1 MTVDRTYNTKQE
13 HINTVIPKTHP
24 RKTSLE
30 IRHRLTRGFTQGL
43 VAQAGLI
50 AHGRGEAFDYLLGE
64 KTTPEAMRAEK
75 AAVALLLT
83 ASRPVISVNGNAAA
97 LCARELVRLARLTG
111 SLLEVNLFYRN
122 AMREG
127 KIAAELKKAG
137 AGEVYGV
144 ACKPNRIMGLSSN
157 RALVDKALWESDV
170 VLVMLEDGDRT
181 EALVKAGKKV
191 IAIDLNPLSRTA
203 RKATITIVDNMVRA
217 VPNMNSFAVRLCKL
231 DKSRL
236 KSTSKSFN
244 NKASLKKTE
253 RLIRKGL

>member
-13 HINTVIPKTHP
+13 HINTVIPKAHP

-30 IRHRLTRGFTQGL
+30 IRHRLTRGFRQGL

-64 KTTPEAMRAEK
+64 KTTPEAEK
-75 AAVALLLT
+75 AEEVAVAILLL
-83 ASRPVISVNGNAAA
+83 AKRPVISVNGNAAA

-122 AMREG
+122 AAREG

-144 ACKPNRIMGLSSN
+144 GRKPKRIRGLKSN
-157 RALVDKALWESDV
+157 RALVDEALWESDV

-181 EALVKAGKKV
+181 EALVKTGKKV

-203 RKATITIVDNMVRA
+203 RKATITIVDNITRA
-217 VPNMNSFAVRLCKL
+217 VPNMINHVKE
-231 DKSRL
+231 L
-236 KSTSKSFN
+236 KDLSKRN
-244 NKASLKKTE
+244 LKAIVDAFDNE
-253 RLIRKGL
+253 RNLREMEETIRRG